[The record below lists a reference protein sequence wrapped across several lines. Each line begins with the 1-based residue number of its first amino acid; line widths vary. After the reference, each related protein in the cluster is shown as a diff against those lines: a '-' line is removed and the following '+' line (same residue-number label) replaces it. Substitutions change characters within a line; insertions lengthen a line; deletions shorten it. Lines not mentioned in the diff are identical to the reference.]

1 MQVAGSVQ
9 PCAHVKDVH
18 AEEHSQVLATQES
31 EAHSLFFEQRAP
43 ATFFVHLSSAPMA
56 VHMFDL
62 HMPFTVQSEPNGFP
76 AHIPLRQMVEMQP
89 ALIVQDEPLGNAA
102 QHTFCWLKSK
112 ETE

>member
-18 AEEHSQVLATQES
+18 AGEHSQVRAMQLA
-31 EAHSLFFEQRAP
+31 EAHSLFLVQRAP
-43 ATFFVHLSSAPMA
+43 ATFFVHLRSAPMA
-56 VHMFDL
+56 VHMFDR
-62 HMPFTVQSEPNGFP
+62 HMPFTVQSSPIGFP

-89 ALIVQDEPLGNAA
+89 ASIVQDEPLGSSA